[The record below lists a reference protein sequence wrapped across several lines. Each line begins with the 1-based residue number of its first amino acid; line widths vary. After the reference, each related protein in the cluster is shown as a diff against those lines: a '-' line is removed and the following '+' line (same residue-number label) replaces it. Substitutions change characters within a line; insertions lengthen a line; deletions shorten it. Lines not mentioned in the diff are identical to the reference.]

1 MTAHLIL
8 DGVTKAFPG
17 VQALSGVRL
26 EAYRGQVLALMGANG
41 AGKSTL
47 MNVLGGITQMDAGT
61 ITIDGV
67 PIQIGSPR
75 DARDHGIAFVQQELN
90 VVPSMSVAENI
101 LITSFPTKGG
111 LIDGKL
117 MRARAAALLKQLNCP
132 FSVDEIVENL
142 SMGDRQMVEI
152 AGALARKPKI
162 LIFDEPTSSLTSRE
176 KRKLFEVIVSLRQ
189 QGVVIIY
196 VTHFLDEIF
205 EICERVT
212 VLRNGATV
220 GTRMIDEVTPLEVVH
235 MMLGQTHSEE
245 RLTEPHPRSG
255 KPLLT
260 VSGLGREGV
269 LADVSLTIHEGE
281 IVGLWGLLGS
291 GRTELVRAL
300 TGLDPIDMGEL
311 HFDAG
316 GGLSAVTPQQLHRQ
330 VGLVTEDRRGE
341 GLLLTQSVYQNL
353 SLASLGNLLN
363 RFLMIDRGREQTLAK
378 ELIERLGIK
387 VSSPAQQVGTLSG
400 GNQQKV
406 VFGRWLATKP
416 KLFILDEPTRGLD
429 VGAKAEILKLVVDL
443 ARSGVSILIISSEI
457 EELMRVCD
465 RYLVMSRGRIIEE
478 VSGSST
484 KAELMDAASGRAQL
498 ETLA

>member
-1 MTAHLIL
+1 MGAHLVL
-8 DGVTKAFPG
+8 DGVTKAYPG
-17 VQALSGVRL
+17 VQALSGVHL
-26 EAYRGQVLALMGANG
+26 EAYRGQALALMGANG

-61 ITIDGV
+61 LSIDGV
-67 PIQIGSPR
+67 PIEIDSPR
-75 DARDHGIAFVQQELN
+75 DAKAHGIAFVQQELN
-90 VVPSMSVAENI
+90 VVPSMTVAENI
-101 LITSFPTKGG
+101 LITGFPTRAGV
-111 LIDGKL
+111 IDRKV
-117 MRARAAALLKQLNCP
+117 MRARAAALLERLNCP
-132 FSVDEIVENL
+132 FSVDETVENL

-176 KRKLFEVIVSLRQ
+176 KRKLFEVILSLKQ
-189 QGVVIIY
+189 DGVVIIY

-220 GTRMIDEVTPLEVVH
+220 GTRMMDQVTPVEVVH
-235 MMLGQTHSEE
+235 MMLGQNHSQE
-245 RLTEPHPRSG
+245 RLSQPRARSD

-260 VSGLGREGV
+260 VAALGREGV
-269 LADVSLTIHEGE
+269 LADINLSIHEGE

-300 TGLDPIDMGEL
+300 TGLDPIDMGDL
-311 HFDAG
+311 RFDAG
-316 GGLSAVTPQQLHRQ
+316 HGLNAVTPHQLHRQ

-341 GLLLTQSVYQNL
+341 GLLLSQSVRQNL
-353 SLASLGNLLN
+353 SLASLGTLLN
-363 RFLMIDRGREQTLAK
+363 RSFMIDRGRELALAK
-378 ELIERLGIK
+378 ALIERLGIK
-387 VSSPAQQVGTLSG
+387 VSSPAQRVGTLSG

-406 VFGRWLATKP
+406 VFGRWLATQP
-416 KLFILDEPTRGLD
+416 RLFILDEPTRGLD
-429 VGAKAEILKLVVDL
+429 VGAKTEILKLVVEL

-478 VSGSST
+478 LSASST
-484 KAELMDAASGRAQL
+484 KSQLMDAASGRAHL
-498 ETLA
+498 EVLT

>member
-1 MTAHLIL
+1 MSAHLIL
-8 DGVTKAFPG
+8 HGVTKAFPG
-17 VQALSGVRL
+17 VQALNGVHL
-26 EAYRGQVLALMGANG
+26 EACRGQALALMGANG

-47 MNVLGGITQMDAGT
+47 MNVLGGIAQMDAGT

-67 PIQIGSPR
+67 PIEIGSPR
-75 DARDHGIAFVQQELN
+75 EARDHGIAFVQQELN

-101 LITSFPTKGG
+101 LITSFPTKSG
-111 LIDGKL
+111 LIDGKA

-132 FSVDEIVENL
+132 FSVDETVENL

-176 KRKLFEVIVSLRQ
+176 KRKLFEVILSLKQ

-220 GTRMIDEVTPLEVVH
+220 GTRMMGEVTPLEVVH
-235 MMLGQTHSEE
+235 MMLGQNHSQE
-245 RLTEPHPRSG
+245 RLTEPHPRSD

-260 VSGLGREGV
+260 ATSLAREGV
-269 LADVSLTIHEGE
+269 LADISLDIHEGE

-300 TGLDPIDMGEL
+300 TGLDPIDAGNL
-311 HFDAG
+311 RFDAG
-316 GGLSAVTPQQLHRQ
+316 DGLNAITPRQLHRQ

-341 GLLLTQSVYQNL
+341 GLLLTQSVRRNL
-353 SLASLGNLLN
+353 SLASLSRLLN
-363 RFLMIDRGREQTLAK
+363 RFFMINRSREQTLAND
-378 ELIERLGIK
+378 LIERLGIK
-387 VSSPAQQVGTLSG
+387 VSNPSQRVGTLSG

-416 KLFILDEPTRGLD
+416 RLFILDEPTRGLD
-429 VGAKAEILKLVVDL
+429 VGAKTEILKLVVDL
-443 ARSGVSILIISSEI
+443 ARSGVAILIISSEI

-465 RYLVMSRGRIIEE
+465 RYLVMSRGRIIKEL
-478 VSGSST
+478 SASST
-484 KAELMDAASGRAQL
+484 KTQLMDAASGRAQL
-498 ETLA
+498 EALA

>member
-1 MTAHLIL
+1 MAAHLIL

-17 VQALSGVRL
+17 VQALNGVRL

-67 PIQIGSPR
+67 PIEIGSPR
-75 DARDHGIAFVQQELN
+75 DAREHGIAFVQQELN
-90 VVPSMSVAENI
+90 VVPSMTVAENI
-101 LITSFPTKGG
+101 LITSFPTKAG

-132 FSVDEIVENL
+132 FSVDETVENL

-176 KRKLFEVIVSLRQ
+176 KRKLFEVILSLQQ

-220 GTRMIDEVTPLEVVH
+220 GTRMMDEVTPLEVVH
-235 MMLGQTHSEE
+235 MMLGQNHSQE
-245 RLTEPHPRSG
+245 RLTEPHARSG

-300 TGLDPIDMGEL
+300 TGLDPIDTGDL
-311 HFDAG
+311 SFDSG
-316 GGLSAVTPQQLHRQ
+316 GGPTAITPEQLHRQ

-387 VSSPAQQVGTLSG
+387 VSSPAQRVGTLSG

-443 ARSGVSILIISSEI
+443 ARSGVSVLIISSEI

-478 VSGSST
+478 LSGSST
-484 KAELMDAASGRAQL
+484 KTELMDAASGRAQL
-498 ETLA
+498 EALA